1 MSATNPAANE
11 RYLVVST
18 DGHAGLLPEKYRD
31 YLDPQHRERFDR
43 EIGAEVAARV
53 AREKDFLIDEF
64 NEKWR
69 AGNGAK
75 LAAAWDSDMRLEVID
90 ADGVTAEVLFPD
102 GITERNAPPFG
113 AGLGLRPYGVDPEL
127 QWAGARAHNRWIAEF
142 CAAAP
147 VRRIGLAIVPMLYDV
162 DAAVREVVWAHEHGL
177 QGILIPA
184 LTGDHAPY
192 NHPKYY
198 PVWRACEERAV
209 QLGLRFEPETSRRV
223 FRVAMTDLH
232 SVLTLPPLLRA
243 LERHAPGV
251 RLQAEPISLPDLTE
265 RITDGEIDL
274 ALGFLLSPPERIR
287 SETLFVDEY
296 VCLVRRGH
304 KLARRKRLTL
314 ADYGEHQHLSNT
326 PVSFVPRTMADSR
339 YGFGA
344 REGIRASLP
353 YLLAL
358 PAIVRSTDLVATAPR
373 QLLEAPVSFDGVVVI
388 DAPRE
393 LPKVEHCIWWH
404 PRFDGDPAHTFL
416 RELLREAAAA
426 PACPAQ

>member
-1 MSATNPAANE
+1 
-11 RYLVVST
+11 VVST

-147 VRRIGLAIVPMLYDV
+147 ARRIGLAIVPMLYDV

-198 PVWRACEERAV
+198 PVWRACEERGMV
-209 QLGLRFEPETSRRV
+209 V
-223 FRVAMTDLH
+223 HNH
-232 SVLTLPPLLRA
+232 SGP
-243 LERHAPGV
+243 APDYDF
-251 RLQAEPISLPDLTE
+251 SLPGAMGVFLVEFAWWAARPMWHLIFGGVFELFPKLKYCLTE
-265 RITDGEIDL
+265 VSEFWVPHTLELMDVRASVKHTSGKLGDFRSNLTMKPSDYFRRNCWLSASALFDEGSTAVRHDIGMSRIMWGTDFPHPEGSWPRTREKMKQYLTGIPEAELTQLLGSNAVTCYDL
-274 ALGFLLSPPERIR
+274 DVGKLAPIAARIGPEK
-287 SETLFVDEY
+287 SLFV
-296 VCLVRRGH
+296 
-304 KLARRKRLTL
+304 
-314 ADYGEHQHLSNT
+314 S
-326 PVSFVPRTMADSR
+326 
-339 YGFGA
+339 
-344 REGIRASLP
+344 EG
-353 YLLAL
+353 
-358 PAIVRSTDLVATAPR
+358 
-373 QLLEAPVSFDGVVVI
+373 
-388 DAPRE
+388 
-393 LPKVEHCIWWH
+393 
-404 PRFDGDPAHTFL
+404 
-416 RELLREAAAA
+416 
-426 PACPAQ
+426 

>member
-1 MSATNPAANE
+1 VTSAMNPSLGD

-31 YLDPQHRERFDR
+31 YLDPQYRERFDAQ
-43 EIGAEVAARV
+43 IGAEIAARV

-69 AGNGAK
+69 AGNDAK
-75 LAAAWDSDMRLEVID
+75 LAAAWDSDMRIEVID

-177 QGILIPA
+177 KGILIPA

-198 PVWRACEERAV
+198 PVWRACEERGMVVHNHSGPAPDYDFSLPGAMGV
-209 QLGLRFEPETSRRV
+209 FLVEFAWWAARPMWHLIFGGVFELFPKLQYCLTEVSEFWVPHTLELMDVRASVKHTSGKLGD
-223 FRVAMTDLH
+223 FR
-232 SVLTLPPLLRA
+232 SNLTLKPSEYFRRNCWLSASALFDEGSTAVRHDIGMSRIMWGTDFPHPEGSWPHTREKMKQYLTGIPEVELTQLLGSNA
-243 LERHAPGV
+243 VTCYDLDLGKLAPI
-251 RLQAEPISLPDLTE
+251 AA
-265 RITDGEIDL
+265 RIG
-274 ALGFLLSPPERIR
+274 PEK
-287 SETLFVDEY
+287 SLFVE
-296 VCLVRRGH
+296 
-304 KLARRKRLTL
+304 
-314 ADYGEHQHLSNT
+314 ES
-326 PVSFVPRTMADSR
+326 
-339 YGFGA
+339 
-344 REGIRASLP
+344 
-353 YLLAL
+353 
-358 PAIVRSTDLVATAPR
+358 
-373 QLLEAPVSFDGVVVI
+373 
-388 DAPRE
+388 
-393 LPKVEHCIWWH
+393 
-404 PRFDGDPAHTFL
+404 
-416 RELLREAAAA
+416 
-426 PACPAQ
+426 

>member
-1 MSATNPAANE
+1 MSATNPGESE

-53 AREKDFLIDEF
+53 AREKDFLIDDF

-113 AGLGLRPYGVDPEL
+113 AGLGLRPYGVDPDL

-147 VRRIGLAIVPMLYDV
+147 ARRIGLAIVPMLYDV

-198 PVWRACEERAV
+198 PVWRACEERGMV
-209 QLGLRFEPETSRRV
+209 V
-223 FRVAMTDLH
+223 HNH
-232 SVLTLPPLLRA
+232 SGP
-243 LERHAPGV
+243 APDYDF
-251 RLQAEPISLPDLTE
+251 SLPGAMGVFLVEFAWWAARPMWHLIFGGVFELFPKLKYCLTE
-265 RITDGEIDL
+265 VSEFWVPHTLELMDVRASVKHTSGKLGDFRSNLTMKPSDYFRRNCWLSASALFDEGSTAVRHDIGMSRIMWGTDFPHPEGSWPRTREKMKQYLTGIPEVELTQLLGSNAVTCYDL
-274 ALGFLLSPPERIR
+274 DVSKLAPIAARIGPEK
-287 SETLFVDEY
+287 SLFV
-296 VCLVRRGH
+296 
-304 KLARRKRLTL
+304 
-314 ADYGEHQHLSNT
+314 S
-326 PVSFVPRTMADSR
+326 
-339 YGFGA
+339 
-344 REGIRASLP
+344 EG
-353 YLLAL
+353 
-358 PAIVRSTDLVATAPR
+358 
-373 QLLEAPVSFDGVVVI
+373 
-388 DAPRE
+388 
-393 LPKVEHCIWWH
+393 
-404 PRFDGDPAHTFL
+404 
-416 RELLREAAAA
+416 
-426 PACPAQ
+426 

>member
-198 PVWRACEERAV
+198 PVWRACEERGMV
-209 QLGLRFEPETSRRV
+209 V
-223 FRVAMTDLH
+223 HNH
-232 SVLTLPPLLRA
+232 SGP
-243 LERHAPGV
+243 APDYDF
-251 RLQAEPISLPDLTE
+251 SLPGAMGVFLVEFAWWAARPMWHLIFGGVFELFPKLKYCLTE
-265 RITDGEIDL
+265 VSEFWVPHTLELMDVRASVKHTSGKLGDFRSNLTMKPSDYFRRNCWLSASALFDEGSTAVRHDIGMSRIMWGTDFPHPEGSWPRTREKMKQYLTGIPEAELTQLLGSNAVTCYDL
-274 ALGFLLSPPERIR
+274 DVGKLATIAARIGPEK
-287 SETLFVDEY
+287 SLFV
-296 VCLVRRGH
+296 
-304 KLARRKRLTL
+304 
-314 ADYGEHQHLSNT
+314 S
-326 PVSFVPRTMADSR
+326 
-339 YGFGA
+339 
-344 REGIRASLP
+344 EG
-353 YLLAL
+353 
-358 PAIVRSTDLVATAPR
+358 
-373 QLLEAPVSFDGVVVI
+373 
-388 DAPRE
+388 
-393 LPKVEHCIWWH
+393 
-404 PRFDGDPAHTFL
+404 
-416 RELLREAAAA
+416 
-426 PACPAQ
+426 

>member
-113 AGLGLRPYGVDPEL
+113 AGLGLRPYGVDPDL

-147 VRRIGLAIVPMLYDV
+147 ARRIGLAIVPMLYDV

-198 PVWRACEERAV
+198 PVWRACEERGMV
-209 QLGLRFEPETSRRV
+209 V
-223 FRVAMTDLH
+223 HNH
-232 SVLTLPPLLRA
+232 SGP
-243 LERHAPGV
+243 APDYDF
-251 RLQAEPISLPDLTE
+251 SLPGAMGVFLVEFAWWAARPMWHLIFGGVFELFPKLKYCLTE
-265 RITDGEIDL
+265 VSEFWVPHTLELMDVRASVKHTSGKLGDFRSNLTMKPSDYFRRNCWLSASALFDEGSTAVRHDIGMSRIMWGTDFPHPEGSWPRTREKMKQYLTGIPEVELTQLLGSNAVTCYDL
-274 ALGFLLSPPERIR
+274 DVSKLAPIAARIGPEK
-287 SETLFVDEY
+287 SLFV
-296 VCLVRRGH
+296 
-304 KLARRKRLTL
+304 
-314 ADYGEHQHLSNT
+314 S
-326 PVSFVPRTMADSR
+326 
-339 YGFGA
+339 
-344 REGIRASLP
+344 EG
-353 YLLAL
+353 
-358 PAIVRSTDLVATAPR
+358 
-373 QLLEAPVSFDGVVVI
+373 
-388 DAPRE
+388 
-393 LPKVEHCIWWH
+393 
-404 PRFDGDPAHTFL
+404 
-416 RELLREAAAA
+416 
-426 PACPAQ
+426 

>member
-113 AGLGLRPYGVDPEL
+113 AGLGLRPYGVDPDL

-147 VRRIGLAIVPMLYDV
+147 ARRIGLAIVPMLYDV

-198 PVWRACEERAV
+198 PVWRACEERGMV
-209 QLGLRFEPETSRRV
+209 V
-223 FRVAMTDLH
+223 HNH
-232 SVLTLPPLLRA
+232 SGP
-243 LERHAPGV
+243 APDYDF
-251 RLQAEPISLPDLTE
+251 SLPGAMGVFLVEFAWWAARPMWHLIFGGVFELFPKLKYCLTE
-265 RITDGEIDL
+265 VSEFWVPHTLELMDVRASVKHTSGKLGDFRSNLTMKPSDYFRRNCWLSASALFDEGSTAVRHDIGMSRIMWGTDFPHPEGSWPRTREKMKQYLTGIPEAELTQLLGSNAVTCYDL
-274 ALGFLLSPPERIR
+274 DVGKLAPIAARIGPEK
-287 SETLFVDEY
+287 SLFV
-296 VCLVRRGH
+296 
-304 KLARRKRLTL
+304 
-314 ADYGEHQHLSNT
+314 S
-326 PVSFVPRTMADSR
+326 
-339 YGFGA
+339 
-344 REGIRASLP
+344 EG
-353 YLLAL
+353 
-358 PAIVRSTDLVATAPR
+358 
-373 QLLEAPVSFDGVVVI
+373 
-388 DAPRE
+388 
-393 LPKVEHCIWWH
+393 
-404 PRFDGDPAHTFL
+404 
-416 RELLREAAAA
+416 
-426 PACPAQ
+426 

>member
-198 PVWRACEERAV
+198 PVWRACEERGMV
-209 QLGLRFEPETSRRV
+209 V
-223 FRVAMTDLH
+223 HNH
-232 SVLTLPPLLRA
+232 SGP
-243 LERHAPGV
+243 APDYDF
-251 RLQAEPISLPDLTE
+251 SLPGAMGVFLVEFAWWAARPMWHLIFGGVFELFPKLKYCLTE
-265 RITDGEIDL
+265 VSEFWVPHTLELMDVRASVKHTSGKLGDFRSNLTMKPSDYFRRNCWLSASALFDEGSTAVRHDIGMSRIMWGTDFPHPEGSWPRTREKMKQYLTGIPEVELTQLLGSNAVTCYDL
-274 ALGFLLSPPERIR
+274 DVGKLAPIAARIGPEK
-287 SETLFVDEY
+287 SLFV
-296 VCLVRRGH
+296 
-304 KLARRKRLTL
+304 
-314 ADYGEHQHLSNT
+314 S
-326 PVSFVPRTMADSR
+326 
-339 YGFGA
+339 
-344 REGIRASLP
+344 EG
-353 YLLAL
+353 
-358 PAIVRSTDLVATAPR
+358 
-373 QLLEAPVSFDGVVVI
+373 
-388 DAPRE
+388 
-393 LPKVEHCIWWH
+393 
-404 PRFDGDPAHTFL
+404 
-416 RELLREAAAA
+416 
-426 PACPAQ
+426 